1 MSAIW
6 TSLLRLL
13 CIYCWKAEHFHAAC
27 CSTVT
32 FRPYISVPFSSIKG
46 GFTCECCS
54 KDHLSFFPVYL
65 ASVSSVFTGSF
76 TQRYLYKCK
85 PACYC
90 IEENFAG
97 FNFVDCQ
104 YLPFC
109 RFNFCRLAHLHPVC
123 TVQLNLFRRL
133 LCAGRRLS
141 AKTLRLGPSKISC
154 YMVYLCTA
162 RSRLDTTLVCET
174 SDASTLYIHCTGYTV
189 IRSSSTRRWSVHRLN
204 VPTEWDQCWY

>member
-1 MSAIW
+1 M
-6 TSLLRLL
+6 
-13 CIYCWKAEHFHAAC
+13 
-27 CSTVT
+27 
-32 FRPYISVPFSSIKG
+32 
-46 GFTCECCS
+46 
-54 KDHLSFFPVYL
+54 
-65 ASVSSVFTGSF
+65 
-76 TQRYLYKCK
+76 
-85 PACYC
+85 
-90 IEENFAG
+90 
-97 FNFVDCQ
+97 DCQ

-154 YMVYLCTA
+154 YMVYSCTA

-189 IRSSSTRRWSVHRLN
+189 IRSSSTRRWSVRRLN
-204 VPTEWDQCWY
+204 VPTEWDQCWYWHRFLETEQGLRLYSSWSGTTLIHLCLQHNCIGREFSLIETTCLMNLLGH